1 MENGELGIFC
11 HQKHVWWLLP
21 FAIKNLLFLFLFI
34 VFALPCEI
42 VKEFTNS
49 VLSLI
54 LRAKCEKTL
63 LRSKNSTLTSR
74 ISRHQKSNL
83 VINVP
88 KLIWMEFKS
97 LKDYHYLNSSFD
109 NHEMRVFSTETG
121 NAAFWVPAWWNY
133 QFQRNRKYVHFIS
146 HETLHFSDHFYLQ
159 IPIVVSAQ

>member
-1 MENGELGIFC
+1 MENGELGILC

-21 FAIKNLLFLFLFI
+21 FAIKILLFLFLFI
-34 VFALPCEI
+34 VFALSCKI
-42 VKEFTNS
+42 IQRITNS

-88 KLIWMEFKS
+88 KMIWMKFKS
-97 LKDYHYLNSSFD
+97 LKDYRYVNSYLD
-109 NHEMRVFSTETG
+109 NHEMRVFSAETG
-121 NAAFWVPAWWNY
+121 NAAFWVAAWWNY
-133 QFQRNRKYVHFIS
+133 QFQCNRKYVHFIS
-146 HETLHFSDHFYLQ
+146 HETLQLSDHFYLQ